1 VALVAATPVLTL
13 ENLEMKKTLV
23 ALAALASVSAFA
35 QSSVTIT
42 GTVDVGYDSYKY
54 TNDTGSAFGTNAGTV
69 KEIKS
74 TTYGANKSSTPGA
87 LTSNRLQIAG
97 TEDLGAGRTAG
108 FTYELG
114 LNYANGASGLG
125 GTARQS
131 FISLGDAKLGTV
143 SLGRQYSP
151 IFSAGAALDA
161 GAANNLSGGRTV
173 YGKHTLVYANPG
185 ADLTTDKTPDTFT
198 RVDSSV
204 LYTSPNISGFTAKL
218 LTAKNNNSKGGTE
231 DTATT
236 GAAAS
241 RNDTG
246 LSLAYANGPFGA
258 QVATHKYKDASAS
271 ATANTTNATL
281 IGASY
286 DLGVAKLMVSNL
298 SNKQE
303 QAGAQ
308 VSKYKG
314 TQFGVTAPFGAI
326 SAFATYG
333 TGKSDTTAGTRA
345 YDVKGTQAG
354 VSYALSKRT
363 NAYAAIGNETLEQV
377 SSGKQVKIS
386 ETAIGLRHSF

>member
-1 VALVAATPVLTL
+1 MAAT
-13 ENLEMKKTLV
+13 
-23 ALAALASVSAFA
+23 SAFA
-35 QSSVTIT
+35 QSSVTIS
-42 GTVDVGYDSYKY
+42 GTVDVGYNSYKY
-54 TNDTGSAFGTNAGTV
+54 TNGTGAAFGTNAGTV
-69 KEIKS
+69 TEVKS

-87 LTSNRLQIAG
+87 LTSNRIIIAG
-97 TEDLGAGRTAG
+97 TEDLGAGRKAG

-131 FISLGDAKLGTV
+131 FINVSDAKLGTV

-151 IFSAGAALDA
+151 IFSAGAAFDA
-161 GAANNLSGGRTV
+161 GAANNLSGGRAV

-204 LYTSPNISGFTAKL
+204 MYTSPTVSGFTAKL
-218 LTAKNNNSKGGTE
+218 MTAKNNNSKSGTE

-246 LSLAYANGPFGA
+246 MSLAYANGPFAA

-271 ATANTTNATL
+271 ATANTTKATL

-286 DLGVAKLMVSNL
+286 DLGVAKLMVSNID
-298 SNKQE
+298 NKQE
-303 QAGAQ
+303 QNNAQ
-308 VSKYKG
+308 VGAYKG
-314 TQFGVTAPFGAI
+314 TQYGVTAPFGAF

-333 TGKSDTTAGTRA
+333 SGKSDAAAGTRS
-345 YDVKGTQAG
+345 YDVKASQAG

-363 NAYAAIGNETLEQV
+363 NVYAAYGSETLEQV
-377 SSGKQVKIS
+377 SSGKEVKIK